1 MKKVYKLVFYS
12 YVGPL
17 IATFFIAVFV
27 LLMQFLWKYID
38 DLVGKG
44 LEWYIISE
52 LLFYASATFVPMALP
67 LSVLLSSLMTFGN
80 LGERYE
86 LVALKAAGISLRR
99 VMYPLIVIIVF
110 VSIGAFLFSNYVM
123 PVANLKFR
131 SILYDVKEQ
140 KLAFNI
146 KEKIYYNGIDGYV
159 IRVNKKEEDGRTLH
173 GVKIYDHTAKK
184 GNTNVTV
191 ADSGYM
197 ELSPD
202 QRNLYLTLYN
212 GHNYQEEIDHRDRTK
227 RPLKRTVFEKQ
238 MVKFDLSG
246 FNLKRTDEELFRD
259 NYHMLNLEQL
269 TKAQDSINQKITQ
282 VRKKYSKK
290 IEQRSIYHYN
300 RMDTLKP
307 DTVFFNDT
315 IPSNIIGNLEPKER
329 MDIIGLALSSA
340 RRGQSQLEFNA
351 KHLNRQKRH
360 LRKHQVEW
368 HRKFTLSFACIVL
381 FFIGAP
387 MGAIIRRG
395 GLGLPLVVAVLFF
408 VLYHI
413 ISITGEKYA
422 EAGTIPVYQG
432 MWIASAILLPLGV
445 LLMIKATTDAPILDA
460 DIWRKFIQRILR
472 KLKLRD

>member
-27 LLMQFLWKYID
+27 LLMQFLWKYVD

-44 LEWYIISE
+44 LEWYVITEI
-52 LLFYASATFVPMALP
+52 LFYASATFVPMALP

-99 VMYPLIVIIVF
+99 VMYPLIIVIF
-110 VSIGAFLFSNYVM
+110 FLSIGAFMFSNYVM

-159 IRVNKKEEDGRTLH
+159 IRVEKKEADGRTLH
-173 GVKIYDHTAKK
+173 GVKIYNHTEKK
-184 GNTNVTV
+184 GNTNVTL

-212 GHNYQEEIDHRDRTK
+212 GYNYEEEIDRRDRSK
-227 RPLKRTVFEKQ
+227 KPLKRTYFRRQ

-246 FNLKRTDEELFRD
+246 FDLQRTDEELFRD
-259 NYHMLNLEQL
+259 NYHMLNLQQL
-269 TKAQDSINQKITQ
+269 SKAQDSIERKIDKT
-282 VRKKYSKK
+282 RKEYSKK
-290 IEQRSIYHYN
+290 IEQRSIFHY
-300 RMDTLKP
+300 RKIHRYRS
-307 DTVFFNDT
+307 DT
-315 IPSNIIGNLEPKER
+315 IFVKDSLPQKILANLDPDEKSSIIN
-329 MDIIGLALSSA
+329 LALSSA
-340 RRGQSQLEFNA
+340 RRGQSQLEFNE
-351 KHLNRQKRH
+351 KHMSRQKRN
-360 LRKHQVEW
+360 LRKHVVEL

-387 MGAIIRRG
+387 MGAIIRKG
-395 GLGLPLVVAVLFF
+395 GLGLPLVISVLFF
-408 VLYHI
+408 VAYHI
-413 ISITGEKYA
+413 LSITGEKYA

-432 MWIASAILLPLGV
+432 MWISSAILLPLGII
-445 LLMIKATTDAPILDA
+445 LMIKATTDAPILDA
-460 DIWRKFIQRILR
+460 DIWRRFFKRLLR
-472 KLKLRD
+472 KQ

>member
-1 MKKVYKLVFYS
+1 VKKVYKLVFYS
-12 YVGPL
+12 YLGPL

-80 LGERYE
+80 LGEHYE
-86 LVALKAAGISLRR
+86 LVALKSAGISLRR
-99 VMYPLIVIIVF
+99 VMFPLIVVIFF
-110 VSIGAFLFSNYVM
+110 VSVGAFLFSNYVM

-159 IRVNKKEEDGRTLH
+159 IRVNNKEEDGRTLH
-173 GVKIYDHTAKK
+173 GVKIYDHTHKQ
-184 GNTNVTV
+184 GNTRVTT

-202 QRNLYLTLYN
+202 QRNLYLTLYD
-212 GHNYQEEIDHRDRTK
+212 GYNYEEEIDRRDRAK
-227 RPLKRTVFEKQ
+227 RPMKRTYYKKQ

-246 FNLKRTDEELFRD
+246 FNLQRTDEELFRD
-259 NYHMLNLEQL
+259 NYHMLNLQQL
-269 TKAQDSINQKITQ
+269 SKAQDSINQKISKVQ
-282 VRKKYSKK
+282 EKYSKK
-290 IEQRSIYHYN
+290 IRQRSIYHYQ
-300 RMDTLKP
+300 RMDTLRA
-307 DTVFFNDT
+307 DT
-315 IPSNIIGNLEPKER
+315 IFIKDSLPGSILSNMEPQER
-329 MDIIGLALSSA
+329 IDIIGLALSSA
-340 RRGQSQLEFNA
+340 RRGQSQLEFNE
-351 KHLNRQKRH
+351 KHLSRQKRH
-360 LRKHQVEW
+360 FRKHEVEW

-408 VLYHI
+408 VFYHI
-413 ISITGEKYA
+413 LSITGEKYA

-432 MWIASAILLPLGV
+432 MWVSAAVLLPLGV
-445 LLMIKATTDAPILDA
+445 LLMVKATTDAPILDA
-460 DIWRKFIQRILR
+460 DIWRKFFKRIFS
-472 KLKLRD
+472 KFKHRD